1 MSTGQPQ
8 KRVRESS
15 TQSDLTDPFIDIGE
29 FTEVVDGLKQ
39 KMDSMMTKDDLQIM
53 LKDIVGVIYNQVK
66 DSISAEIE
74 TTEVSTNEA
83 HEKIEKQEDS
93 INIIENKNQKLQS
106 KLDSVTQEL
115 NALKATSN
123 QAICMAN
130 YNEQYS
136 RKTNIKILNLTQTDN
151 TNLQATVIKVISQV
165 TGKTISNN
173 DLVAVHHLP
182 SKFQDKPKPVLV
194 KFRNS
199 DIKRSIMINRSKFFD
214 RNIKVFDDI
223 TRHNSQLIN
232 RVKRIP
238 SVESAW
244 YYNGSVY
251 AKLQGRRG
259 AKINLFESTEDI
271 TKRLQQTPT
280 ETKPNQ
286 FK

>member
-1 MSTGQPQ
+1 MEFEDEHFPL
-8 KRVRESS
+8 RVSR
-15 TQSDLTDPFIDIGE
+15 D
-29 FTEVVDGLKQ
+29 KQ
-39 KMDSMMTKDDLQIM
+39 F
-53 LKDIVGVIYNQVK
+53 
-66 DSISAEIE
+66 
-74 TTEVSTNEA
+74 
-83 HEKIEKQEDS
+83 
-93 INIIENKNQKLQS
+93 QS